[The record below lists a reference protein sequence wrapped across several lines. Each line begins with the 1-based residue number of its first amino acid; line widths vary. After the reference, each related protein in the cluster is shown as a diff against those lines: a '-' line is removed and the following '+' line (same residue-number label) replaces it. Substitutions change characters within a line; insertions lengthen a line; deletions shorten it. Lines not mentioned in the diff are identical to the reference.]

1 MERQVRLRRVYDDPS
16 SDDGTRVLV
25 DRVWPRGLT
34 KAAVH
39 LDEWMKDI
47 APSTP
52 LRRWYGHRPERFT
65 EFRDRYLVEIR
76 DTRPAAA
83 LDRLRELARTRTV
96 TLLTA
101 TRDVEHSQAAVLGDL
116 LRDGRA
122 ARDPAPQAPGSTPRR
137 RRVNVGR
144 PPRTDAQGARA

>member
-1 MERQVRLRRVYDDPS
+1 MERQVRLRRVYDDPL
-16 SDDGTRVLV
+16 SDDGARVLV

-39 LDEWMKDI
+39 LDEWVKDI
-47 APSTP
+47 APSTQ

-65 EFRDRYLVEIR
+65 EFRDRYLVELR
-76 DTRPAAA
+76 DPRPAAA

-101 TRDVEHSQAAVLGDL
+101 TRDVERSQAAVLNDV
-116 LRDGRA
+116 LRDARA
-122 ARDPAPQAPGSTPRR
+122 ARDPAPEAPDSTR
-137 RRVNVGR
+137 RRVSVGG
-144 PPRTDAQGARA
+144 PPHADAQRARA

>member
-1 MERQVRLRRVYDDPS
+1 MERVRLRRVYDDPS
-16 SDDGTRVLV
+16 FEDGARVLV

-39 LDEWMKDI
+39 PDEWVKDI

-65 EFRDRYLVEIR
+65 EFRDRYLVELR
-76 DTRPAAA
+76 DARQAAA
-83 LDRLRELARTRTV
+83 LDRLRELARSRTV

-101 TRDVEHSQAAVLGDL
+101 SRDIERSQAAVLRDL
-116 LRDGRA
+116 LCDARA
-122 ARDPAPQAPGSTPRR
+122 AREPAPEAPGSAR
-137 RRVNVGR
+137 RRVNVDG
-144 PPRTDAQGARA
+144 PAHTDA